1 MLTGN
6 KGKVS
11 ISLDAI
17 LLQDIQK
24 YSKANHISRSQV
36 IESVLKEWQKELKKK
51 QLIEG
56 YKAAAKEN
64 AQIAEEFSVLD
75 YEGWPNE

>member
-1 MLTGN
+1 MLSVH

-11 ISLDAI
+11 ISIDAI

-24 YSKANHISRSQV
+24 YSKANNISRSQV
-36 IESVLKEWQKELKKK
+36 IESVLKEWQHAINRK

-56 YKAAAKEN
+56 YKASAREN
-64 AQIAEEFSVLD
+64 TEITENFSSLGQEV
-75 YEGWPNE
+75 WPNE